1 MNETVNYPLPWEH
14 PANTMFK
21 MASTRW
27 LPDGVSQSSPEDLAV
42 YFASS
47 GYYQC
52 VTNARCGGESVQ
64 NKDALNILLNNAPA
78 SFEGAVLRFPR
89 GTYHYICSRNNN
101 FTNRSQK
108 GRLIVQ

>member
-27 LPDGVSQSSPEDLAV
+27 LPDGVSQSSPADLAV

-52 VTNARCGGESVQ
+52 VKATDCREESVQ
-64 NKDALNILLNNAPA
+64 DKDALDVQLNNAPA
-78 SFEGAVLRFPR
+78 SFEGAVLRFQR
-89 GTYHYICSRNNN
+89 GTYHYICTRNNS